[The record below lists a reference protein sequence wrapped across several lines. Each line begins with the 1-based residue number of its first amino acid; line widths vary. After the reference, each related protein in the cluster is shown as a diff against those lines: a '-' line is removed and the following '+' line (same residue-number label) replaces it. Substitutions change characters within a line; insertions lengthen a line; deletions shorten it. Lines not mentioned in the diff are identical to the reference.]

1 MHDVVAHSVSVMVVQ
16 AGGARRILDQDPARA
31 VDAALHIEET
41 GRAALVE
48 MRRLLGM
55 LGQQEDA
62 SRAPQPTFAEVGA
75 LVRRS
80 QEAGQP
86 VALTVHGEP
95 RSLPA
100 GIDLAAYRVVQEGL
114 TNALRYA
121 NGSPTEITVRWA
133 PDAIELAVADR
144 GPGQQQ
150 NGDPGHGLV
159 GMRERVRLYGG
170 ELWTGRRDGGGFEIR
185 ARIPLEGE
193 VVTA

>member
-1 MHDVVAHSVSVMVVQ
+1 VV
-16 AGGARRILDQDPARA
+16 
-31 VDAALHIEET
+31 
-41 GRAALVE
+41 
-48 MRRLLGM
+48 
-55 LGQQEDA
+55 
-62 SRAPQPTFAEVGA
+62 
-75 LVRRS
+75 
-80 QEAGQP
+80 
-86 VALTVHGEP
+86 GEP

-121 NGSPTEITVRWA
+121 NGARTEITVRWT

-144 GPGQQQ
+144 GPGSGDG
-150 NGDPGHGLV
+150 GDPGHGLL

-193 VVTA
+193 AVTA